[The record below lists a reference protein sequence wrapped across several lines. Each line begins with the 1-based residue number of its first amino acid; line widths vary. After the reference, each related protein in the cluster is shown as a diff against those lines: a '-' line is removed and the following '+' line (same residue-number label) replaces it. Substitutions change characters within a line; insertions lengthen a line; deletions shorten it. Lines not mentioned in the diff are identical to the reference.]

1 MKGLLHLPRVCGG
14 VPFPYCISFFDV
26 KFTPRSRGCSRR
38 TALLEREDRIYPAH
52 AGMSPCLFCA
62 YFKEF
67 NLPRACGGVPWRMVC
82 PPPAY
87 TFTPRSRGGCSPC
100 ALLLT
105 IYTPIY
111 PALARMSPN
120 SNHIFDHCGY
130 LPRAR
135 GDVST
140 NSDATEHVDAIC
152 PTHVCAP
159 HVKNRTNE
167 FLVISQ
173 LPMTEV
179 TGLQKSVTISE

>member
-1 MKGLLHLPRVCGG
+1 
-14 VPFPYCISFFDV
+14 
-26 KFTPRSRGCSRR
+26 
-38 TALLEREDRIYPAH
+38 
-52 AGMSPCLFCA
+52 
-62 YFKEF
+62 
-67 NLPRACGGVPWRMVC
+67 
-82 PPPAY
+82 
-87 TFTPRSRGGCSPC
+87 
-100 ALLLT
+100 
-105 IYTPIY
+105 
-111 PALARMSPN
+111 MSPN

-179 TGLQKSVTISE
+179 TGFKFQKESDPMQLINELSWLWKEIGIIALVSAMVLIAAFKLHKEEYKIEIVCIILIVTVLICSIAMILCARVPMLI